1 MCTIYLETEHFNVH
15 IHNLYSQPPGS
26 LRTTTYESPIPK
38 LAEALDQPGE
48 HLVLGDFNLHHPMWS
63 GIQDPVQ
70 HDMADRLIDIAQQ
83 ANLQLLTPS
92 GTITWSARGSQSTID
107 LAFGSESITNR
118 LLTCSV
124 REDLDHGSDHWPVGI
139 EIAITPPTTQHTPR
153 RNWKGMDK
161 DGVSAGAKALQVNT
175 AVLNTVD
182 QIKHFSDYLQFFI
195 QELVENTVP
204 WSTPSSHKGAPWWTK
219 EIHDLV
225 QEERRARRKWQQTRD
240 PQEAE
245 RCRSAG
251 MEKRQLIKQSRTKA
265 FREAI
270 HEASG
275 TQDGVWKLAKW
286 ARTKG
291 HLPPE
296 LPTMPPLRT
305 QTGLAETFTEK
316 VEALRRRFYLGSQ
329 ADLSD
334 ITDTSFDED
343 TFPEQ
348 TLLFPLEVTLPEAL
362 QAINKQKSG
371 KAPGPD
377 GVPMEFLKAM
387 GNPMAAAIAK
397 LATSCWRLGYYPD
410 RFLEA
415 KTIVLKKPGKATY
428 SDPGAWRP
436 IALLNTV
443 GKVIEWIMAKR
454 LQDAAEEHRLL
465 PDTQMGARRG
475 RSVDTALELLTEQI
489 HTTWESKKHV
499 ATLLS
504 LDISGAFD
512 TVHPIRL
519 LDILRKKGLPAW
531 VVRWIRSFVTNRTTT
546 LSFQGAVSETLR
558 LTAGIPQGS
567 PLSPILFLFYNAE
580 LLEICAGPRSE
591 TSAVGYV
598 DDVNILA
605 VGTSTEDN
613 CRKIERVHKRC
624 LKWAEKSGMKFAPQ
638 KYELVHFTRSRK
650 AFNLEATVNITGA
663 QIEPKGE
670 VRVLGVWLDAKLK

>member
-1 MCTIYLETEHFNVH
+1 
-15 IHNLYSQPPGS
+15 
-26 LRTTTYESPIPK
+26 
-38 LAEALDQPGE
+38 
-48 HLVLGDFNLHHPMWS
+48 
-63 GIQDPVQ
+63 
-70 HDMADRLIDIAQQ
+70 
-83 ANLQLLTPS
+83 
-92 GTITWSARGSQSTID
+92 
-107 LAFGSESITNR
+107 
-118 LLTCSV
+118 
-124 REDLDHGSDHWPVGI
+124 
-139 EIAITPPTTQHTPR
+139 
-153 RNWKGMDK
+153 
-161 DGVSAGAKALQVNT
+161 
-175 AVLNTVD
+175 
-182 QIKHFSDYLQFFI
+182 
-195 QELVENTVP
+195 
-204 WSTPSSHKGAPWWTK
+204 
-219 EIHDLV
+219 
-225 QEERRARRKWQQTRD
+225 
-240 PQEAE
+240 
-245 RCRSAG
+245 

-316 VEALRRRFYLGSQ
+316 VEALRRRFYPGSQ

-489 HTTWESKKHV
+489 YTTWESKKHV

-519 LDILRKKGLPAW
+519 LDILRKKGLPA
-531 VVRWIRSFVTNRTTT
+531 
-546 LSFQGAVSETLR
+546 
-558 LTAGIPQGS
+558 
-567 PLSPILFLFYNAE
+567 
-580 LLEICAGPRSE
+580 
-591 TSAVGYV
+591 
-598 DDVNILA
+598 
-605 VGTSTEDN
+605 
-613 CRKIERVHKRC
+613 
-624 LKWAEKSGMKFAPQ
+624 
-638 KYELVHFTRSRK
+638 
-650 AFNLEATVNITGA
+650 
-663 QIEPKGE
+663 
-670 VRVLGVWLDAKLK
+670 